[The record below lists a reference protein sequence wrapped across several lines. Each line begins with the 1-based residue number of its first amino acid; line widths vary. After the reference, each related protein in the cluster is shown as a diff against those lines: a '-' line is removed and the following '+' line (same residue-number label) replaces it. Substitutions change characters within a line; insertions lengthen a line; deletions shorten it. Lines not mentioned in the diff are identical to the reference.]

1 MTQTLLQAPS
11 KRLSV
16 EAVSI
21 VPPGDQ
27 RVIVQDVNFAV
38 EAGTGVGVIGPSG
51 SGKSSLVRA
60 LVGVWMPARGK
71 VRLDGAALDQWSSDV
86 LGRHIGYLPQDVELF
101 AGTVAQ
107 NICRFDPEAK
117 SEAIIAA
124 AKEAGVHEMIIK
136 MREGYDTQIGEQG
149 TALSAGQAQRVAL
162 ARALYGNPFLIVLD
176 EPNSNLDSE
185 GDEALTRAVRGARE
199 RGAIVVVVAHR
210 PIGIEAV
217 DQLLVLEG
225 RPHAGVR
232 AEGNRARPGAAA
244 RRAADADQDRV
255 RSGSREKIMTAELKG
270 AHRSIRGHL
279 IFGLTLILVLAGGF
293 GGWASTAQISG
304 ALIAPGSVVV
314 DSNVKKVQHPT
325 GGVVGEVR
333 VRDGDIVKAG
343 DIVVRLDETVVKA
356 SLAIVVKTLNGLWAR
371 AARLEAEQRGLDQIK
386 FPPMLT
392 DRADDPDVRDIM
404 ASETKLFEVR
414 VFGRAGQK
422 SQLRERV
429 SQLNEEISGLTA
441 QEQAKEKEIALVEK
455 ELIGVRQLYEQRLIQ
470 LSRLTVLERDLAR
483 LSGERAQYIA
493 SRAQAKGKI
502 TETELQIIQVD
513 KDVVSEVSKDLRETN
528 DKIGEFVE
536 RKVTAE
542 DQLRRIDIRAPQDG
556 VVLQSTVHTVGG
568 VITAGDAIMMVVPR
582 ADDLSVE
589 AKVNPQ
595 DIDKLQIGQKTLLRL
610 SAFNQRTTPELNG
623 VVTRVSADV
632 TTDQRTGQ
640 SYYTIRVSL
649 PPAEVARLGDNVK
662 IIPGMPVEA
671 FVQTGDRTMFSYL
684 MKPFSDQLMRSFR
697 ER

>member
-1 MTQTLLQAPS
+1 MT
-11 KRLSV
+11 
-16 EAVSI
+16 
-21 VPPGDQ
+21 G
-27 RVIVQDVNFAV
+27 
-38 EAGTGVGVIGPSG
+38 
-51 SGKSSLVRA
+51 
-60 LVGVWMPARGK
+60 
-71 VRLDGAALDQWSSDV
+71 
-86 LGRHIGYLPQDVELF
+86 
-101 AGTVAQ
+101 
-107 NICRFDPEAK
+107 
-117 SEAIIAA
+117 
-124 AKEAGVHEMIIK
+124 
-136 MREGYDTQIGEQG
+136 
-149 TALSAGQAQRVAL
+149 
-162 ARALYGNPFLIVLD
+162 
-176 EPNSNLDSE
+176 EPN
-185 GDEALTRAVRGARE
+185 GAR
-199 RGAIVVVVAHR
+199 
-210 PIGIEAV
+210 
-217 DQLLVLEG
+217 
-225 RPHAGVR
+225 
-232 AEGNRARPGAAA
+232 
-244 RRAADADQDRV
+244 
-255 RSGSREKIMTAELKG
+255 
-270 AHRSIRGHL
+270 RSIRTHL
-279 IFGLTLILVLAGGF
+279 IAGLALMLALVVGF

-333 VRDGDIVKAG
+333 VRDGDVVKAG

-356 SLAIVVKTLNGLWAR
+356 NLAIVVKTLNGLLAR

-386 FPPMLT
+386 FPTMLT
-392 DRADDPDVRDIM
+392 DRADDPEVRDVI

-429 SQLNEEISGLTA
+429 SQLNEEIAGLTA

-455 ELIGVRQLYEQRLIQ
+455 ELVGVRQLYDQRLIQ
-470 LSRLTVLERDLAR
+470 ISRLTTLERDMAR
-483 LSGERAQYIA
+483 LTGERGQYIA
-493 SRAQAKGKI
+493 ARAQAKGKI

-632 TTDQRTGQ
+632 NTDQRTGQ
-640 SYYTIRVSL
+640 SYYTIRVSM
-649 PPAEVARLGDNVK
+649 PPSEVARLGEVK